1 MIYDMIY
8 DMVHDISR
16 LISIKKFLK
25 DNYFLIMQ

>member
-8 DMVHDISR
+8 DMVSR